1 MFCKK
6 HEQTVPRRNFNQ
18 IEYRNIM
25 TRRDWMLIGGGICA
39 GALLGFGIPKL
50 SRHLGPIIVEAS
62 QRAGDVFSTLAET
75 VATQMERAED
85 FAAERRASHTSA
97 V

>member
-1 MFCKK
+1 
-6 HEQTVPRRNFNQ
+6 
-18 IEYRNIM
+18 M